1 MGPTMNR
8 TLEPTERLRGVLAK
22 LIELTTTGELHW
34 ERQAHSSHRYSKWK
48 NHLLIIGPELD
59 SDDRSTPRYLFL
71 TPFDS
76 PDHLEVNS
84 EDEELGHLVLALV
97 DAVNAATAGAP
108 PADPFAVSESFL
120 DSLTE

>member
-1 MGPTMNR
+1 MNG
-8 TLEPTERLRGVLAK
+8 TPEPTERLRGALAK

-48 NHLLIIGPELD
+48 NNLLIIGPELD
-59 SDDRSTPRYLFL
+59 PDDRTTPRYLFL

-76 PDHLEVNS
+76 PDHIEINS
-84 EDEELGHLVLALV
+84 ENEALGHLVLALV
-97 DAVNAATAGAP
+97 DAVNAATAGSP
-108 PADPFAVSESFL
+108 STDPFAVSDSFL